1 MLLFIPQKEG
11 TEVKP
16 AACLEDVSRLLED
29 GLSLAD
35 AVLPKTAPE
44 RAEQLASFGD
54 R

>member
-1 MLLFIPQKEG
+1 VLLFIPQKEG

-16 AACLEDVSRLLED
+16 AACLKDVSRLLED

-44 RAEQLASFGD
+44 RAEQLALFGD
-54 R
+54 K

>member
-1 MLLFIPQKEG
+1 VLLFIPQKEG

-16 AACLEDVSRLLED
+16 AARLEHVSRLLEG

-44 RAEQLASFGD
+44 SAEQLALFGD
-54 R
+54 K